1 MKDTH
6 KTNGGRRHMKRTDIL
21 YSINVQDVQDVAQ
34 REFDRELND
43 KEIES
48 VAAKLGEY
56 IDWFEAVNTAVAQTV
71 RKGETSL

>member
-1 MKDTH
+1 
-6 KTNGGRRHMKRTDIL
+6 MKRTDIL

>member
-1 MKDTH
+1 MKGM
-6 KTNGGRRHMKRTDIL
+6 NIV

-43 KEIES
+43 KEMES

-56 IDWFEAVNTAVAQTV
+56 IDWYEAVNTAVVQTI
-71 RKGETSL
+71 RKGKKSL

>member
-1 MKDTH
+1 MKGM
-6 KTNGGRRHMKRTDIL
+6 NIV

-43 KEIES
+43 KEMES

-56 IDWFEAVNTAVAQTV
+56 IDWYEAVNTAVAQTI
-71 RKGETSL
+71 RKGKTSQ